1 MDFHSCKLY
10 GIKTVKELQNL
21 LGFKLYEYRDNLKIY
36 NNFYSIKILKNGTRL
51 IEAPS
56 YKLKKLQKR
65 IYNLLSCIEFPEYL
79 FSCKKRS
86 SIGGAALHAKQ
97 PDVIIKVDI
106 KKFYPSTHRDKIY
119 KFWKYDMLMS
129 SSVAELMTNITTISL
144 PEENLITSFLANNNI
159 TSFNHIPTGAPTS
172 PVLAFLCNWRMYDR
186 INKIVTDHNGSLSV
200 YVDDITISGV
210 NKPKEVFY
218 LIRDEIFHNGYRISA
233 RKSGIKRNI
242 SAIEINGVI
251 ITRNGELRVPN
262 RINKKLM
269 ENKEVADYDFSA
281 KASVDG
287 LRNYKRMIRNAK
299 STSKETENK

>member
-1 MDFHSCKLY
+1 MFQKHNEEPQKTLIIVCDEKENSCANYLIQLIGDKNDNNIDLNVKAVLY
-10 GIKTVKELQNL
+10 NTKT
-21 LGFKLYEYRDNLKIY
+21 YRDNLGQIPSSQRVLFIGVNKFTKEQVGTIPDKY
-36 NNFYSIKILKNGTRL
+36 NELDMHFGWLG
-51 IEAPS
+51 
-56 YKLKKLQKR
+56 KR
-65 IYNLLSCIEFPEYL
+65 
-79 FSCKKRS
+79 
-86 SIGGAALHAKQ
+86 A
-97 PDVIIKVDI
+97 
-106 KKFYPSTHRDKIY
+106 
-119 KFWKYDMLMS
+119 
-129 SSVAELMTNITTISL
+129 
-144 PEENLITSFLANNNI
+144 
-159 TSFNHIPTGAPTS
+159 
-172 PVLAFLCNWRMYDR
+172 VL
-186 INKIVTDHNGSLSV
+186 
-200 YVDDITISGV
+200 YVDDITVSGV

-299 STSKETENK
+299 STSKRAEK